1 MSDIQKVLAITVAYN
16 VPDALQRCLQSL
28 DAQTR
33 PVDGV
38 LIVDNSQPCPVALD
52 LDGLPIEERTRVVP
66 SGANLGPA
74 GGFALGLE
82 RFLRESVWTHA
93 WLMDDDTYP
102 EAEALESLLDVSA
115 STRPGQLVFPSA
127 TNLATGNASAYP
139 GWGHAPLL
147 DRRAVEV
154 GGLPRADLFWWIED
168 TEYLQRRL
176 PRAGVTVVRAE
187 RARVTFDQPR
197 REGAKPPWKYYYE
210 VRNSVWY
217 RLRLQ
222 RSGLGGKRKLFRVLA
237 RLLVSASTRG
247 KRRENLMMFCHGL
260 ADGVRGRLGVLVE
273 PPTVSLP

>member
-1 MSDIQKVLAITVAYN
+1 MSEIPKVLAITVAYN
-16 VPDALQRCLQSL
+16 VPDALQRCLRSL

-38 LIVDNSQPCPVALD
+38 LIVDNSQPDPLVLD
-52 LDGLPIEERTRVVP
+52 LAAVGIGERTRVLP

-74 GGFALGLE
+74 GGFALGLAK
-82 RFLRESVWTHA
+82 FLEDSAWTHA

-102 EAEALESLLDVSA
+102 EPDALAELLEQSRA
-115 STRPGQLVFPSA
+115 TGPGNLVFPSA
-127 TNLATGNASAYP
+127 TNLVSGEPSSYP

-147 DRRAVEV
+147 DRLAVEV